1 MQSYDYPSRPA
12 KESDTFVRLATGL
25 VLFVAWVAVQQSTAQ
40 QPIPSVPIRQ
50 DSIQAWV
57 SKHATEVRSI
67 DPMDVDFG
75 DLEPLLGAVGS
86 ARVVQLGEPSHGA
99 GASFSAK
106 VRLIKFLHQR
116 MGFDVLAW
124 ESGLYDVTLAQAAL
138 GTNDDVGKAA
148 RRGILPVWSN
158 AKELMPLFDYART
171 SRGTTRPLDIVGF
184 DMSITAPGTEEQFA
198 ADLRSFSAT
207 LREPAR
213 RRNAAMMVE
222 RVLSEYERL
231 QAHRIAR
238 QQKQS
243 EASKAGLSGKA
254 LDDTMAAWEKVEGVR
269 ERPANADFDD
279 FTRAINALLTEI
291 SDNRAVFEEVHSS
304 REVGFM
310 VRALENMRG
319 RGANVYDSERTDP
332 QSAEVQAAN
341 GWNRRDTLM
350 AANLRWVIEEAYPR
364 RKVIVWA
371 HNAHIMNAHF
381 GPDFKGVHLK
391 PQPNGMTPTGVS
403 LANWLKDRVYSIAT
417 TTYEGEERWTN
428 FQRTGPIAPAPE
440 GSLEARLHMLGKPLL
455 FLDLRPARRGGKDHP
470 MRAQQSMRISGFGP
484 PTGPYGN
491 DLVPDITMAFD
502 AVFYIDRMLPATPI
516 CFGPC

>member
-1 MQSYDYPSRPA
+1 M
-12 KESDTFVRLATGL
+12 RLAIFL
-25 VLFVAWVAVQQSTAQ
+25 MLFIVCMAVQRSTAQ
-40 QPIPSVPIRQ
+40 QPSPSVPVR
-50 DSIQAWV
+50 DDNTQAWIN
-57 SKHATEVRSI
+57 KHAIEVRSI
-67 DPMDVDFG
+67 DPVDEDFG
-75 DLEPLLGAVGS
+75 DLEPLMDAIGK

-99 GASFSAK
+99 GSALSAK
-106 VRLIKFLHQR
+106 VRLIKFLHRR

-124 ESGLYDVTLAQAAL
+124 ESGLYDVRLAQAAL
-138 GTNDDVGKAA
+138 GTAEDVAKAA

-158 AKELMPLFDYART
+158 AKEVMPLFEYARI
-171 SRGTTRPLDIVGF
+171 SQGTTRPLDMVGF

-198 ADLRSFSAT
+198 ADLRSFAAT
-207 LREPAR
+207 LRESAR
-213 RRNAAMMVE
+213 RRNATMFVE
-222 RVLSEYERL
+222 RILSAYGRL
-231 QAHRIAR
+231 HAHRIVR
-238 QQKQS
+238 QRKQG

-254 LDDTMAAWEKVEGVR
+254 LDDAMTAWEKVEGVR
-269 ERPANADFDD
+269 ERPAKADFDD
-279 FTRAINALLTEI
+279 FVGAINGLLTEI
-291 SDNRAVFEEVHSS
+291 SGNRTVFEEVHSD

-319 RGANVYDSERTDP
+319 RGSSVYDSERTDP
-332 QSAEVQAAN
+332 PSAEVQTTN

-350 AANLRWVIEEAYPR
+350 AGNLRWLIEEAYPG

-381 GPDFKGVHLK
+381 GPDFKGVYLK

-403 LANWLKDRVYSIAT
+403 LADWLKDIVYSVAM
-417 TTYEGEERWTN
+417 TTYDGEEMWTN
-428 FQRTGPIAPAPE
+428 FQRKGAISPAPQ
-440 GSLEARLHMLGKPLL
+440 GSLESRLHMLGKSLI

-470 MRAQQSMRISGFGP
+470 MRTQQSMRISGFGP

-491 DLVPDITMAFD
+491 DLVPDLTTAFD